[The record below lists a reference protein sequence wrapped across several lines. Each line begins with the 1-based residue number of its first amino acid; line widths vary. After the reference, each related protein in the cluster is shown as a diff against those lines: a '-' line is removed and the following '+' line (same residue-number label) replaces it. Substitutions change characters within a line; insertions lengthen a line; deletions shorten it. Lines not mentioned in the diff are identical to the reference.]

1 MTVRVIPF
9 PPVPVTEIWVTSYRF
24 LFELHTQAQQIA
36 LDTAHTE
43 AMGLSVAEMSST
55 DPALMSANGY
65 PVQALIGLRLAYEM
79 MDKLPGKVDILSA
92 DMNTFFFVAKACGIY
107 GLDETAANAEI
118 ARIQSN
124 TPPA

>member
-1 MTVRVIPF
+1 MTITVH
-9 PPVPVTEIWVTSYRF
+9 PVTPPAITSIWVTSYRF

-36 LDTAHTE
+36 LDVAHTE
-43 AMGLSVAEMSST
+43 AMGLSVAEMAST
-55 DPALMSANGY
+55 DPALMSTNGY
-65 PVQALIGLRLAYEM
+65 PVQALVGLRLAYEM

-92 DMNTFFFVAKACGIY
+92 DMNTFFFVAKACGVY